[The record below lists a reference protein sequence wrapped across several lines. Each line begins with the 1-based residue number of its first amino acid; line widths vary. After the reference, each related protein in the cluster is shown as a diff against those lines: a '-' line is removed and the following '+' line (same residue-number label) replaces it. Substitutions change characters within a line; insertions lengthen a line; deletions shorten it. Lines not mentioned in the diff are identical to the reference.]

1 MSKKKPLTCCCV
13 EQLSKPEAK
22 PEARF
27 YRDRLRDARYAA
39 LADAEGFGQLCFAI
53 ELLGSRLCGAKIGLG
68 QYEKCLKCL
77 AANALNADQFDA
89 LYRRVM
95 DARNDAM
102 HTGAYARN
110 AAQAAVQLSLILEE
124 GLMNKN
130 DLTVAD
136 CMVTTP
142 VYVEGWHTL
151 GYARQ
156 LMLVNSFSYLPIFHG
171 DKWHL
176 ISDMAM
182 AQFFQR
188 LENSEEK
195 KEFEAKPIKVVL
207 PPLDAS
213 PAPLRLLA
221 LIPVDNPRVRSTP
234 LTELLSGDAHPHP
247 GLWLVVNAKD
257 GEGLKQLVG
266 VLSPFELM

>member
-1 MSKKKPLTCCCV
+1 MRNKPPLTCRCV
-13 EQLSKPEAK
+13 EPPSAPEAQ
-22 PEARF
+22 F
-27 YRDRLRDARYAA
+27 YRDQLREARYAA

-53 ELLGSRLCGAKIGLG
+53 ELLGSRLCGAKLSLG
-68 QYEKCLKCL
+68 KYEKCLKCL
-77 AANALNADQFDA
+77 AANALNADRFDA
-89 LYRRVM
+89 LYRRVL

-124 GLMNKN
+124 GLMNKF

-136 CMVTTP
+136 FMVTTP
-142 VYVEGWHTL
+142 VYVEDWHTL

-188 LENSEEK
+188 LKNSDEK
-195 KEFEAKPIKVVL
+195 KEFEAKPIKEAL
-207 PPLDAS
+207 PPVNAS
-213 PAPLRLLA
+213 PAPDRLLA

-234 LTELLSGDAHPHP
+234 LTDLLSGDVYPHP
-247 GLWLVVNAKD
+247 GLWLVVNEKQGD
-257 GEGLKQLVG
+257 GLKQLVG